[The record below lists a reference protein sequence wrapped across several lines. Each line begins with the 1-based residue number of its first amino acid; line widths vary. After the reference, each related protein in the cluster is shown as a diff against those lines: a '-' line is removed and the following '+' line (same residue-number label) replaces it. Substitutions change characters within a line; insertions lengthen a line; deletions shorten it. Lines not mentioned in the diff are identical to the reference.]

1 EFYMKRVGLLR
12 GVAEVES
19 EDDPVARTGSARDR
33 LAQIRKSVLDL
44 LVEQARCYQ
53 ALLPQLASHGIL
65 LAAWDELT
73 EAQRDEAS
81 RFFDRNV
88 SPALTPLGLDPAHPF
103 PFMSNLSTN
112 WGFIL
117 CNPDTEEYV
126 PVRVKIPTMLPS
138 WIPLKADAAP
148 GERRFLRL
156 EDLIRHSADKLF
168 P

>member
-1 EFYMKRVGLLR
+1 MVRSG
-12 GVAEVES
+12 G
-19 EDDPVARTGSARDR
+19 ARDR
-33 LAQIRKSVLDL
+33 LAQIRKMVLNQL
-44 LVEQARCYQ
+44 MEQARCYRD
-53 ALLPQLASHGIL
+53 LVPILASHGVIL
-65 LAAWDELT
+65 AEWNGLT

-81 RFFDRNV
+81 SFFDRNV

-103 PFMSNLSTN
+103 PFVSNLSTN

-117 CNPDTEEYV
+117 RNPDTEEYV

-138 WIPLKADAAP
+138 WIPLKADVPP

-168 P
+168 PGRYGVHRRHAVSHPAQRRD